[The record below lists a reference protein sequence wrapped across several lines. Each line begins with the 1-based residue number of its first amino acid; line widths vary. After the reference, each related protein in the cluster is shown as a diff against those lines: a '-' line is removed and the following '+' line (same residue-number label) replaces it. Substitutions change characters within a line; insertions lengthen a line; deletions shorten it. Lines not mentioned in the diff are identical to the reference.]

1 MSVSLVATAVV
12 GGIAFAALGGIDVL
26 GFGSESQAAFVNI
39 VETTPATTVAVILG
53 AVAVDTT
60 TTVAGAMPPEITAIA
75 PVGNGS
81 AAVANPGSTRGTAP
95 NVTTPNVTTPNVT
108 TPGPTTPGPTT
119 PGPTTPGPTTPG
131 PTTPG
136 PTAAT
141 TPATAAPTVPPTVAP
156 TTPTTPRTTAPPATT
171 APPPPPASTL
181 PAGVPKD
188 WPSNKPIPPKPEG
201 CVSGQL
207 EDNGVWN
214 CQH

>member
-1 MSVSLVATAVV
+1 MDRRTAIAMSVSLVATAVV

-95 NVTTPNVTTPNVT
+95 NVTTPNVTCVE
-108 TPGPTTPGPTT
+108 
-119 PGPTTPGPTTPG
+119 
-131 PTTPG
+131 
-136 PTAAT
+136 
-141 TPATAAPTVPPTVAP
+141 
-156 TTPTTPRTTAPPATT
+156 
-171 APPPPPASTL
+171 
-181 PAGVPKD
+181 
-188 WPSNKPIPPKPEG
+188 SN
-201 CVSGQL
+201 Q
-207 EDNGVWN
+207 
-214 CQH
+214 